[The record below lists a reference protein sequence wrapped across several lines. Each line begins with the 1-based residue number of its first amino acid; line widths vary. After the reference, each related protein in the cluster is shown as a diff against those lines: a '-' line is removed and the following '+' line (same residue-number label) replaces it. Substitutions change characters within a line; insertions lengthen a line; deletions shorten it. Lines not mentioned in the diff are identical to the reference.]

1 MWFDLFGYC
10 IRIIQCVSSKQLK
23 PIICNLASEYS
34 KRSIKVGLI
43 LFHVSLIFAEAFAYS
58 IDDVA

>member
-23 PIICNLASEYS
+23 PGNLASEYS